1 MADFN
6 TQLMGAAAVSGVAAT
21 TLVMTGMVPQQTVI
35 GYFVL
40 GVIGG
45 LLPDIDSP
53 TSIPI
58 LIAFSAL
65 AVVAGFLMVFAFGTR
80 YSLVELVILW
90 LGGFLLI
97 RYGLFNLFNRFTVHR
112 GLIHSLPAGI
122 GFGLATTALAFH
134 GFGASATHAWMCGT
148 FVTLGFVVHLMLDEF
163 YSVDLYGKK
172 VLKSSFGTAFNL
184 GSLRQ
189 PIGTAALYLAVVGLF
204 LLCPSP
210 RPFAELVLDRDTYRS
225 VEQRL
230 IPQGTWFPGLLRRM
244 TPSGLA
250 DRPLKQ

>member
-6 TQLMGAAAVSGVAAT
+6 THLMGAAAVSGVAAT
-21 TLVMTGMVPQQTVI
+21 VLVMTDMAPQQAVI

-53 TSIPI
+53 TSIPVR
-58 LIAFSAL
+58 IAFAMV
-65 AVVAGFLMVFAFGTR
+65 AVVAGFLVVFTFGTR
-80 YSLVELVILW
+80 YSLVELVLLW
-90 LGGFLLI
+90 LGGFVLI
-97 RYGLFNLFNRFTVHR
+97 RGSFKLFSRYTVHR
-112 GLIHSLPAGI
+112 GLIHSLPAGV
-122 GFGLATTALAFH
+122 GFGLATTVLAFH
-134 GFGASATHAWMCGT
+134 GFGASAIHAWMCGA
-148 FVTLGFVVHLMLDEF
+148 FVALGFVVHLILDEW

-172 VLKSSFGTAFNL
+172 LLKSSFGTAFSL
-184 GSLRQ
+184 GSLRR
-189 PIGTAALYLAVVGLF
+189 PLGTAALYLVVAGLF

-210 RPFAELVLDRDTYRS
+210 RPFAERVLDRDTYRG

-230 IPQGTWFPGLLRRM
+230 LPRGTWFPGLPRRT

-250 DRPLKQ
+250 DRRSKL

>member
-6 TQLMGAAAVSGVAAT
+6 THLMGAAAVSGVAAT
-21 TLVMTGMVPQQTVI
+21 VLVMTGTASQQAVI

-58 LIAFSAL
+58 RIAFTTL
-65 AVVAGFLMVFAFGTR
+65 AVIAGFLMVFTFGTQ
-80 YSLVELVILW
+80 YSLAELVILW
-90 LGGFLLI
+90 VGGFLLI
-97 RYGLFNLFNRFTVHR
+97 RYGLFNLFNRFTIHR
-112 GLIHSLPAGI
+112 GLIHSLPAGV
-122 GFGLATTALAFH
+122 GFGLAIILLAFH
-134 GFGASATHAWMCGT
+134 GFGASATHAWTCGA
-148 FVTLGFVVHLMLDEF
+148 FVTLGFVVHLLLDEF

-172 VLKSSFGTAFNL
+172 LLKSSFGTAFNL

-189 PIGTAALYLAVVGLF
+189 PLGTAALYVVVVGLF

-210 RPFAELVLDRDTYRS
+210 EPFAERMLDRDTYRG
-225 VEQRL
+225 VEQHL
-230 IPQGTWFPGLLRRM
+230 LPGDTWFSGLLRRM
-244 TPSGLA
+244 TPSEWM
-250 DRPLKQ
+250 DRPWRP